1 MMRTP
6 WACLRSPRG
15 PRRENGWRRGPKPR
29 SGAGQALEQQ
39 SRWRRSKREKP
50 EEGGLSWKSKL
61 ESEDPHAP
69 PTPDSVCAG
78 PTRLQDRD
86 TGQTPCS
93 LRRIHSLLWFRN
105 LKLLFV
111 LWLPPGWVQSIHFV
125 NLPQQPVRAGTVD
138 GTRNESRSAQSP
150 PSELPTQQGHQ
161 RVGGSSKKWL
171 RYRCF

>member
-50 EEGGLSWKSKL
+50 EEGGLSWKSTL

-86 TGQTPCS
+86 RTDALLTLQDPFSPLVPKSETALCPVVASGAGAVHS
-93 LRRIHSLLWFRN
+93 LRKPSSAACPRWDCGRN
-105 LKLLFV
+105 TEQEQVSAVPTL
-111 LWLPPGWVQSIHFV
+111 
-125 NLPQQPVRAGTVD
+125 RASGTT
-138 GTRNESRSAQSP
+138 GSPTSRWQ
-150 PSELPTQQGHQ
+150 L
-161 RVGGSSKKWL
+161 
-171 RYRCF
+171 